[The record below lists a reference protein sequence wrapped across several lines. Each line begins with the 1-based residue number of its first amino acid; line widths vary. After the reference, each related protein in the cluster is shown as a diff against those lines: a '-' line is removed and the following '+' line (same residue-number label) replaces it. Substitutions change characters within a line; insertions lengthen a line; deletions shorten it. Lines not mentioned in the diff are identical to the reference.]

1 MNKRQNPVFMV
12 VVAATFGL
20 CITGLWFVNQ
30 LGNGGVKQAQKPT
43 SSQSSNGELTLLGDT
58 FSGYSTFRSPGFEQA
73 LKAVGLNFHYRDEFD
88 QAKRANLLNTGDTDL
103 VVTTL
108 DQFLKQKPQ
117 GRIVGLIDRTVGAD
131 AVILN
136 TKKYPQLKSLGDLAQ
151 LVKQTRSSGK
161 QLKIA
166 FAGDTASEFLALV
179 LSSKFEA
186 FKLSDFQAI
195 KVADASDAWKE
206 LQDPN
211 QNVAIAIIWE
221 PYVTKARQK
230 GYTVLLSSKDAP
242 EAIVD
247 VIVASNRILE
257 SQPEKISNLLE
268 AYYRRID
275 ANIRDASQLQAQ
287 IAEDGKLSA
296 AEAGSILQGI
306 EFFTAKQAK
315 DWLTNGTLEK
325 RISSTVAVLKQAGKL
340 NSVPA
345 NPQELSNAGLIAI
358 AANNTQKL
366 INAVRANNQD
376 LAQKL
381 EGKSILASNVTLDPN
396 QIKTAT
402 EIGNLEVKEQIKF
415 KTDSEQLTVEGK
427 ETLNNVAKQISEF
440 NEQTVAV
447 QIIGHTSKFG
457 KADFNLDLSQQR
469 AQTVTQYLRSLGI
482 KHQIASIGK
491 GSGYPLPDLDP
502 QDKRNQR
509 TEIRLV
515 RVE

>member
-1 MNKRQNPVFMV
+1 MNKRENPVFMV
-12 VVAATFGL
+12 VVVASFSL
-20 CITGLWFVNQ
+20 CIAGLWVINQ
-30 LGNGGVKQAQKPT
+30 WGNGGVKQAKKPA
-43 SSQSSNGELTLLGDT
+43 SSASSTEQLTLLGDT
-58 FSGYSTFRSPGFEQA
+58 FSGYSTFRSPGFDLA

-103 VVTTL
+103 IVTTL

-136 TKKYPQLKSLGDLAQ
+136 TKKYPQLKSLADLAQ

-161 QLKIA
+161 QLKMA

-186 FKLSDFQAI
+186 FKLSDFQVN
-195 KVADASDAWKE
+195 KVADASDAWKQ

-211 QNVAIAIIWE
+211 QDVAIAIIWE
-221 PYVTKARQK
+221 PYVTKARQQ
-230 GYTVLLSSKDAP
+230 GYTVVLSSKDAP

-257 SQPEKISNLLE
+257 SQPDKISNLLE
-268 AYYRRID
+268 VYYRRID

-296 AEAGSILQGI
+296 DEAGAILQGI
-306 EFFTAKQAK
+306 EFFTATQAK
-315 DWLTNGTLEK
+315 DWLINGTLEK
-325 RISSTVAVLKQAGKL
+325 RISSTLAVLKKSGKL
-340 NSVPA
+340 NSVLA
-345 NPQELSNAGLIAI
+345 TQELSNAGLISK
-358 AANNTQKL
+358 AADNTQKL
-366 INAVRANNQD
+366 INTVRSNNQE
-376 LAQKL
+376 LAQRL
-381 EGKSILASNVTLDPN
+381 EGKSTLASNVALDAN
-396 QIKTAT
+396 QIKTAL
-402 EIGNLEVKEQIKF
+402 EIGNLDVKEQIKF
-415 KTDSEQLTVEGK
+415 KTDSEQLTGEGK

-469 AQTVTQYLRSLGI
+469 AQTVTEYLRSLGI

-491 GSGYPLPDLDP
+491 GSSQPLPEIDP
-502 QDKRNQR
+502 LDKRNQR

-515 RVE
+515 RVQ